1 MTPTSTASPA
11 PTTPKAP
18 AQRRP
23 LTFREIRNRVLLY
36 LAVTAIAAWVLL
48 PIVLIA
54 LASFTPREE
63 FYNWPKPL
71 IPSRFSTE
79 VMAFFLNSYG
89 VLSSTMNSIWVALLT
104 IGLTLVIAA
113 PAGYAI
119 ARFAFRGRE
128 AFRLGILI
136 TRMFPTALL
145 AVPLI
150 VLYYRLGIYDTLI
163 GVAFIHGAMALPFAV
178 LITTSIFV
186 GVPKELEE
194 AAMTL
199 GCSRFEAFLRM
210 TLPLALP
217 GLAAAAMFTFV
228 ISWNEVFAAAVLT
241 TNNRTLPAQVLTSLR
256 AAPLYFRFAGGL
268 FMTIPALIFIFLIRR
283 YLIQMWGGAPAER

>member
-1 MTPTSTASPA
+1 MSSTRPEPLSP
-11 PTTPKAP
+11 P
-18 AQRRP
+18 RRP
-23 LTFREIRNRVLLY
+23 PTFRELRRRVLLY
-36 LAVTAIAAWVLL
+36 LAVVTISAWVLL
-48 PIVLIA
+48 PLVLIA
-54 LASFTPREE
+54 LASFTPREA
-63 FYNWPKPL
+63 FRAWPKSIL
-71 IPSRFSTE
+71 PSQFSTE

-89 VLSSTMNSIWVALLT
+89 VLPSLMNSIWVALLT
-104 IGLTLVIAA
+104 IGITLAIAA

-128 AFRLGILI
+128 AFRLGILM

-150 VLYYRLGIYDTLI
+150 VLYFRLGIYDTLI

-199 GCSRFEAFLRM
+199 GCSRLAAFVRM

-241 TNNRTLPAQVLTSLR
+241 THNRTLPAQVLVSLR
-256 AAPLYFRFAGGL
+256 ASPLYFRFAGGL
-268 FMTIPALIFIFLIRR
+268 FMTLPALVFIFLIRR
-283 YLIQMWGGAPAER
+283 YLIQMWGGAPSER